1 MTSEFVSKLRSA
13 KTMPEV
19 DAMRG
24 PIADA
29 MPTMDRAD
37 FERVQGEFRK
47 ALNRMRRIPRRDRTW

>member
-1 MTSEFVSKLRSA
+1 
-13 KTMPEV
+13 MPEV